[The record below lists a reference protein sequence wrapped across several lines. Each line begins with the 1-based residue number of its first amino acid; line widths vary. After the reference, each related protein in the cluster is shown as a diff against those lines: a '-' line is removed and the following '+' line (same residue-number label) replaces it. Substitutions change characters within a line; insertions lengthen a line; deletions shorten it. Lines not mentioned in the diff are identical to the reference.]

1 MCLGSEKFTKAQ
13 KRVFIALLVKL
24 PPCKRMR
31 ARKDPFGR
39 SYVTSRIARKSRSTE
54 SCLGISINSLAN
66 DEVYHQY
73 QDRGVVEKRE
83 NLMPKDCSA
92 HQRVG
97 YVHIGDGKARTDR
110 VGEVHLVRTLLA
122 GKGKRSGRSFRSIVQ
137 VSVVECVGGMKHSPR
152 RDHAQSGHESQRCAS
167 HSLQVAYVGYQ
178 ANC

>member
-1 MCLGSEKFTKAQ
+1 
-13 KRVFIALLVKL
+13 
-24 PPCKRMR
+24 
-31 ARKDPFGR
+31 
-39 SYVTSRIARKSRSTE
+39 VTRRIARMFRSPE
-54 SCLGISINSLAN
+54 SYLGISISSLAN
-66 DEVYHQY
+66 DEVYHQD

-97 YVHIGDGKARTDR
+97 YVHVGDGKARTDR
-110 VGEVHLVRTLLA
+110 EGEVGEVQLVRTLLA
-122 GKGKRSGRSFRSIVQ
+122 GKGKPSGRSFGSIVQ